1 MSLYTVLP
9 STPRLD
15 ELVAAVI
22 LGDQSSLP
30 TKGGAVLNQYAWPRE
45 QEVAVKEE
53 VFRRVCTRGAALR
66 ILLIKMFQAREV
78 EAAVSWATVKAPKT
92 KLVPVRLISGELT
105 TGPDN
110 LAILL
115 PFQPREVLEQAELQ
129 TWRKGTS
136 RWKTKLMPG
145 LILIHPSVCFIM
157 PDNVPFG
164 PLLCNILPSD
174 NAKQPEGSEG

>member
-53 VFRRVCTRGAALR
+53 VFRR
-66 ILLIKMFQAREV
+66 AREV